1 MEDINKDALRSSSA
15 ISCERLLLCWFGYY
29 NKQQEQLP
37 ASPESLKNNSF
48 NTADVGYLRVN
59 APVVRAPKPTK
70 NIVPCAPGV
79 TSGTGVQPLQKGLL
93 LLKVNLIFNLVISN
107 TLITGFHLNFN
118 Y

>member
-1 MEDINKDALRSSSA
+1 MEDINTEALRASSA

-29 NKQQEQLP
+29 NKQQEQQS
-37 ASPESLKNNSF
+37 ASPALQNNSF

-59 APVVRAPKPTK
+59 APVVRAPKPSK
-70 NIVPCAPGV
+70 NRVPCAPGV

-93 LLKVNLIFNLVISN
+93 LSKVNFVLIYGCFEYP
-107 TLITGFHLNFN
+107 N